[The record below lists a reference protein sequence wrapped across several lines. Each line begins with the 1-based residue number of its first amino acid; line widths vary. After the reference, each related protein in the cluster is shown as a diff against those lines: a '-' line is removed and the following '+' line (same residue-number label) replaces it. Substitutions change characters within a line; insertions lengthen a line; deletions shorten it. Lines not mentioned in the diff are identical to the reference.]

1 MSNLAKTLPFSLDR
15 KSRTALTDQLVDGL
29 RRAINDGYYRPGDV
43 LPTWKNLSET
53 LGVSLRIPREALRR
67 LSQEGVVLARRRL
80 GSVVQR
86 TTEKRSWKGTV
97 LCVCYDSEWH
107 SYYRS
112 VMFSSFRQIL
122 ARNGYVAIPFDIRQ
136 TKYGAPD
143 LSASSSIL
151 DFKIDFAV
159 VMCHHA
165 RVLNWFSRFGIP
177 FLAYG
182 GMACQRVPNLVGVPD
197 VWDVRQAKEDFLAHC
212 RRARIRRV
220 LQISFCAGPSVDM
233 LPAFRRAGIEAE
245 GWLVP
250 PVKGICRQ
258 EGIREAVRRAVA
270 KRFADARSLPDL
282 VFFTDDFVAAGGL
295 LALAQCGVRVPE
307 DVRVV
312 TLANEGDLP
321 VSMCSLTC
329 ILSSPVERGVLMAR
343 RVLAALSR
351 TRLPAGADSVPKIS
365 YRIGESFPD
374 K

>member
-1 MSNLAKTLPFSLDR
+1 
-15 KSRTALTDQLVDGL
+15 
-29 RRAINDGYYRPGDV
+29 
-43 LPTWKNLSET
+43 
-53 LGVSLRIPREALRR
+53 
-67 LSQEGVVLARRRL
+67 
-80 GSVVQR
+80 
-86 TTEKRSWKGTV
+86 
-97 LCVCYDSEWH
+97 
-107 SYYRS
+107 
-112 VMFSSFRQIL
+112 
-122 ARNGYVAIPFDIRQ
+122 
-136 TKYGAPD
+136 
-143 LSASSSIL
+143 
-151 DFKIDFAV
+151 
-159 VMCHHA
+159 
-165 RVLNWFSRFGIP
+165 LNWFSRFGIP

-250 PVKGICRQ
+250 PVKGISRQ
-258 EGIREAVRRAVA
+258 EGIREAVRSAVA

-343 RVLAALSR
+343 RVLAALSS
-351 TRLPAGADSVPKIS
+351 TRLPTGADSVPKIS